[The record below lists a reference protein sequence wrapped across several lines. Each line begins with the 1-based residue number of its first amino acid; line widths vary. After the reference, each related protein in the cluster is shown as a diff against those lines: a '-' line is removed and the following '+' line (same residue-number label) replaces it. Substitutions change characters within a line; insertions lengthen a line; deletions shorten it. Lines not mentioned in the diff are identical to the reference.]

1 MAKKRKAKRSK
12 KSRARQSAIPF
23 PHSPFSK
30 MTMEQLKGVNTKD
43 LGPFEST
50 AWQVEMMQR
59 EEPLHQHLHSCI
71 DATMEGMPHLKHPL
85 FVGPIDPNRAAL
97 AHWLIEQKGRE
108 IEKAVKAQ
116 KWYEVVF
123 FHEKSFLDDAFRE
136 YEKQFDDGSYWLT
149 LGRIWSQQEEVWR
162 QRNWYLQRF
171 RSPRPQ
177 RESLMSAEE
186 HQYLHELPAEFPIYR
201 GFIGNRG
208 EGLSWS
214 LDRAK
219 AEWFARRF
227 SILTELGQPRLMTG
241 VIKKKD
247 VLAYFDGREEKEIVV
262 DPAKVHSMKVEK
274 VTPSKS
280 DDGDE

>member
-12 KSRARQSAIPF
+12 KPRPRQSALPS
-23 PHSPFSK
+23 PDSPFSK
-30 MTMEQLKGVNTKD
+30 MTMEQLKAVNTKD

-71 DATMEGMPHLKHPL
+71 DATMEGYPCLKHPL

-123 FHEKSFLDDAFRE
+123 FHEKIFLDDAFRE
-136 YEKQFDDGSYWLT
+136 YENHFDDPSYWLI
-149 LGRIWSQQEEVWR
+149 LGRIWTQQEQLWPNR
-162 QRNWYLQRF
+162 KWFLQVF
-171 RSPRPQ
+171 KSPRPK
-177 RESLMSAEE
+177 RDHLMSPEE
-186 HQYLHELPAEFPIYR
+186 HDVLEALPDMFQIYR

-227 SILTELGQPRLMTG
+227 SILTELGQPQLMVG

-262 DPAKVHSMKVEK
+262 DPAKVRSMKVEP
-274 VTPSKS
+274 VTPSKN